1 MGKDSFPGSEISIEL
16 VGRQSQWVG
25 NSLRFPQS
33 NSVLLL
39 THSGSKHAE
48 SHAAMCLCGLR
59 SSFAMASYGFDL
71 LLWTA
76 CYFKNFLRLS
86 CSNFGLRTWRINY
99 GKSTRVLAIL
109 ATCSD
114 VCLIN
119 SVSQTTEG
127 LADFIAVYYLLVSYC
142 NPVPC
147 PSFANVMPL
156 VILACTLAPDAMV
169 TGITYFCR
177 CYELV
182 KSAFTNPT
190 VGTAIPVITN
200 KHF

>member
-59 SSFAMASYGFDL
+59 SSFAMASYGFDW

-86 CSNFGLRTWRINY
+86 CSNFRLRTWRINY
-99 GKSTRVLAIL
+99 GKSTSVGNFSHMFRRMPNQQCQSNNRRTSRLYCCVLF
-109 ATCSD
+109 TR
-114 VCLIN
+114 
-119 SVSQTTEG
+119 
-127 LADFIAVYYLLVSYC
+127 
-142 NPVPC
+142 
-147 PSFANVMPL
+147 L
-156 VILACTLAPDAMV
+156 VIAIRCHARLLPTWCPWSYWLAHWPRMPWWLGSRIFVVVMNSSNQRLQIQPSV
-169 TGITYFCR
+169 QQYQ
-177 CYELV
+177 
-182 KSAFTNPT
+182 
-190 VGTAIPVITN
+190 
-200 KHF
+200 